1 MGRDS
6 GIYKMHSGKWNFE
19 DAKLNW
25 FSDCQDK
32 SREEDR
38 TEKLWQGDCIMG
50 KRSWKSKS
58 SSRSSSGST
67 CIARRQAARYVPLK
81 VPMHGQ
87 HVPAAQHSALVRC
100 KTVFMGLFSG
110 SSPWSSALTCDG
122 KKRAGIQMIPLFFL
136 CHFLNINFQLLG
148 HLLVCFS

>member
-1 MGRDS
+1 
-6 GIYKMHSGKWNFE
+6 
-19 DAKLNW
+19 
-25 FSDCQDK
+25 
-32 SREEDR
+32 
-38 TEKLWQGDCIMG
+38 MG

-148 HLLVCFS
+148 HLLVCFPILVLIPVTMKKQPHHFSLRKVLPTTRPGCPKFCEEKRALYWCK